1 MLSKLPNLKILEDLI
16 RQVAKEEILPRFNR
30 VGYEVK
36 DDGSLLTEAD
46 LSADKRIREKL
57 AELYPD
63 IAFLSEEMEQA
74 EQEALLVSSEKL
86 WCLDP
91 LDGTSNFAAGIPLF
105 ATSLALF
112 IKGEVMI
119 GITYDPVR
127 DEMFS
132 AVKGQGAWLNGETL
146 TCQPSG
152 FTLNK
157 TIAIVD
163 FKRLKPDL
171 VQRLL
176 SDAPYKS
183 QRNLGTCVLEWA
195 WMAANRG
202 HLYLHGGMKLWDL
215 AAGTLILDEA
225 GGYACTLEGE
235 SVFRPAMSPRSVLIS
250 PDENLFEAWR
260 FYLTGIKHTE
270 VPSVEDQNKQILK
283 QKLSD
288 EEYRIT
294 QKGETE
300 RAFTGKYYQNTD
312 SGIYHCVCCEAPL
325 FSSEEKYESGSGW
338 PSYWQPVSEQA
349 VSEIADTAHGMTRI
363 EIRCAT
369 CDAHLGHVFPD
380 GPQPTGLRYCINSA
394 SLRFDPV

>member
-1 MLSKLPNLKILEDLI
+1 MLPKLQTLENII

-46 LSADKRIREKL
+46 LSADKRIQDAL
-57 AELYPD
+57 AELFPE
-63 IAFLSEEMEQA
+63 IAFLSEEME
-74 EQEALLVSSEKL
+74 ESKQEELLNSSENL

-112 IKGEVMI
+112 VKGEVKI
-119 GITYDPVR
+119 AVTYDPIR

-132 AVKGQGAWLNGETL
+132 AVKGQGAWLNGEPL
-146 TCQPSG
+146 VCHASD
-152 FTLNK
+152 FAMNK

-176 SDAPYKS
+176 ENSPYKS
-183 QRNLGTCVLEWA
+183 QRNLGSCVLEWA

-225 GGYACTLEGE
+225 GGYACTLENE
-235 SVFRPAMSPRSVLIS
+235 TVFRPAMKPRSVLIS
-250 PDENLFEAWR
+250 PDKDLFKAWKS
-260 FYLTGIKHTE
+260 FLI
-270 VPSVEDQNKQILK
+270 
-283 QKLSD
+283 
-288 EEYRIT
+288 EE
-294 QKGETE
+294 
-300 RAFTGKYYQNTD
+300 
-312 SGIYHCVCCEAPL
+312 
-325 FSSEEKYESGSGW
+325 
-338 PSYWQPVSEQA
+338 
-349 VSEIADTAHGMTRI
+349 
-363 EIRCAT
+363 
-369 CDAHLGHVFPD
+369 
-380 GPQPTGLRYCINSA
+380 
-394 SLRFDPV
+394 

>member
-1 MLSKLPNLKILEDLI
+1 MLPDLSKLEALI
-16 RQVAKEEILPRFNR
+16 RQVAQEEILPRFNR

-46 LSADKRIREKL
+46 LSADKRISSTL
-57 AELYPD
+57 AEWHPE
-63 IAFLSEEMEQA
+63 IAFLSEEMTELEQQELLKTS
-74 EQEALLVSSEKL
+74 EQL

-112 IKGEVMI
+112 VKGEVQI

-132 AVKGQGAWLNGETL
+132 AAKGQGAWLNGEPL
-146 TCQPSG
+146 KCVPSD
-152 FTLNK
+152 FDLDK

-176 SDAPYKS
+176 SNAPYKS

-215 AAGTLILDEA
+215 AAGTLILEEA
-225 GGYACTLEGE
+225 GGYASTLEGE
-235 SVFRPAMSPRSVLIS
+235 SVFRAAMKPRSVIIS
-250 PDENLFEAWR
+250 PDEKLF
-260 FYLTGIKHTE
+260 
-270 VPSVEDQNKQILK
+270 KQ
-283 QKLSD
+283 
-288 EEYRIT
+288 
-294 QKGETE
+294 
-300 RAFTGKYYQNTD
+300 
-312 SGIYHCVCCEAPL
+312 
-325 FSSEEKYESGSGW
+325 
-338 PSYWQPVSEQA
+338 WQDFLIS
-349 VSEIADTAHGMTRI
+349 TH
-363 EIRCAT
+363 
-369 CDAHLGHVFPD
+369 
-380 GPQPTGLRYCINSA
+380 
-394 SLRFDPV
+394 

>member
-1 MLSKLPNLKILEDLI
+1 LLNIVTKNEKTMLPDLKKLESLI

-36 DDGSLLTEAD
+36 EDGSLLTEAD
-46 LSADKRIREKL
+46 LSADKRISIAL
-57 AELYPD
+57 AEWYPD
-63 IAFLSEEMEQA
+63 ISFLSEEMTEA
-74 EQEALLVSSEKL
+74 EQESLVKSAKKL

-105 ATSLALF
+105 ASSLALF
-112 IKGEVMI
+112 VNGEVQI

-132 AVKGQGAWLNGETL
+132 AVKGKGAWLNGERME
-146 TCQPSG
+146 CVDSG
-152 FTLNK
+152 FDLNK

-176 SDAPYKS
+176 NDPPYKS

-215 AAGTLILDEA
+215 AAGTLILEEA

-235 SVFRPAMSPRSVLIS
+235 SVFRPAMKPRSVIIS
-250 PDENLFEAWR
+250 PDKALFNLWKK
-260 FYLTGIKHTE
+260 YL
-270 VPSVEDQNKQILK
+270 V
-283 QKLSD
+283 SD
-288 EEYRIT
+288 
-294 QKGETE
+294 
-300 RAFTGKYYQNTD
+300 N
-312 SGIYHCVCCEAPL
+312 
-325 FSSEEKYESGSGW
+325 
-338 PSYWQPVSEQA
+338 
-349 VSEIADTAHGMTRI
+349 
-363 EIRCAT
+363 
-369 CDAHLGHVFPD
+369 
-380 GPQPTGLRYCINSA
+380 
-394 SLRFDPV
+394 